1 MTKIVTHD
9 TLLDKLHL
17 DNGIYHHTLHWLCE
31 KNVVL
36 KD

>member
-1 MTKIVTHD
+1 MTIIVTHD
-9 TLLDKLHL
+9 TLIDKLHF
-17 DNGIYHHTLHWLCE
+17 DIDIYHHTLHWLCE